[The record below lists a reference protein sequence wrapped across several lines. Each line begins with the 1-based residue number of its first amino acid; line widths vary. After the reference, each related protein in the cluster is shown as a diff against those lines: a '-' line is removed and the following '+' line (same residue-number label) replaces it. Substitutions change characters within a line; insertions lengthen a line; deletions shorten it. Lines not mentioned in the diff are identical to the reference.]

1 MASKSTG
8 LSKSGDVVTSS
19 IETVPVASLTI
30 ADQRARVL
38 SASLG
43 RLGWECVQADIDL
56 AANTARVCFK
66 SYAGRLVTLDADG
79 LGRVT
84 VTREQMET
92 QTVLVGRRGDRMPVE
107 RLATRFLGRARC
119 LGIRSGMRDVAH
131 YLADNAGVGRALVKA
146 PIAALL
152 SEATGDI

>member
-1 MASKSTG
+1 MATKAMG
-8 LSKSGDVVTSS
+8 LSNSDVT
-19 IETVPVASLTI
+19 TGPAASLTI

-66 SYAGRLVTLDADG
+66 SCTGRLVTLDADG

-131 YLADNAGVGRALVKA
+131 YLADNAGVARALVKA